1 MKQKMP
7 SISSVYSSPVSLFT
21 DEWSYIH
28 WIPSDNSDTMARDF
42 YAASVN
48 SDHLRA
54 VGGKGMFEEKAKA
67 QEAKRLADAAAGKTV
82 NKVQDEYKKNASLD
96 GAAQWTCTPGSTTS
110 VPEDDALYDRTK
122 DMFQL
127 NNVISQYP
135 EKAKEMFDQLRLF
148 MSELRAS

>member
-1 MKQKMP
+1 
-7 SISSVYSSPVSLFT
+7 
-21 DEWSYIH
+21 
-28 WIPSDNSDTMARDF
+28 MARDF

-54 VGGKGMFEEKAKA
+54 VGGKGMFEEKVKA
-67 QEAKRLADAAAGKTV
+67 QEEAKRQAEAAGNTV
-82 NKVQDEYKKNASLD
+82 NEVQDEYKKNASLD

-110 VPEDDALYDRTK
+110 VPETDALFDRKK

-135 EKAKEMFDQLRLF
+135 DKAKEMFDQLRLF